1 MDYESTKN
9 AIELLDGMTEE
20 QYQEW
25 NEKQLAKQDAA
36 RIARNRPQGEPSY
49 ENGFQEWDD

>member
-9 AIELLDGMTEE
+9 AIEMLNGMTEE
-20 QYQEW
+20 EYQEW
-25 NEKQLAKQDAA
+25 NKKELAKQDAA
-36 RIARNRPQGEPSY
+36 KIARNRPEGEPSY